1 MKDVTPRVNSLLTTY
16 HHLHLLEFSTKEG
29 SDNSLVMV
37 TSPTQRQR
45 KLRLLRQTAEV

>member
-1 MKDVTPRVNSLLTTY
+1 MKDVTPRVNSLLTT
-16 HHLHLLEFSTKEG
+16 HHLHLLEF

-37 TSPTQRQR
+37 TSPIQRQR